1 MEIIKREIRI
11 PRGAKVGSKQE
22 PIYGHETVPAY
33 CSGGLA
39 VHKSVTK
46 GSRWKWMVSHE
57 RSGLSLAVI
66 GGMTRQQAVENM
78 KKALEIDFD
87 WTLDENETISALR
100 QNRHVIDAIREI
112 AKRPD

>member
-1 MEIIKREIRI
+1 MKITKRDIRI
-11 PRGAKVGSKQE
+11 PRGAKIGSEQK
-22 PIYGHETVPAY
+22 PIYGYEIVSAY
-33 CSGGLA
+33 CAGGLA
-39 VHKSVTK
+39 VHKSVSK

-66 GGMTRQQAVENM
+66 GGMTKQQAVENM

-100 QNRHVIDAIREI
+100 QNRHVIDAIRQI
-112 AKRPD
+112 ANHD